1 MQTIGLF
8 EAKTHLSRFVKLLV
22 EGTEQEVV
30 ISRHGKSL
38 VRMTPIR
45 VPDTTKRIGLARGRF
60 DVPED
65 IDGANAAVASLFAG
79 KEGKHATAP

>member
-8 EAKTHLSRFVKLLV
+8 EAKTHLSRFVRQLV
-22 EGTEQEVV
+22 EGDEEEIV

-38 VRMTPIR
+38 VRMTAIR

-60 DVPED
+60 EVPED
-65 IDGANAAVASLFAG
+65 IDGANVAIAALFTG
-79 KEGKHATAP
+79 KEHKDAAAS

>member
-1 MQTIGLF
+1 MQTVGLF

-22 EGTEQEVV
+22 EGDEQEVV

-38 VRMTPIR
+38 VRMTAIL

-60 DVPED
+60 DVPD
-65 IDGANAAVASLFAG
+65 NIDGANRAIAAMFAG
-79 KEGKHATAP
+79 KEDKIETAP